1 MKLAV
6 LGAGSWGTALA
17 IRFADRHQVTLWSRD
32 INQVQEMQDVR
43 ANPRYLSEAI
53 FPAALSVTS
62 DLACAVQDA
71 ELVLIVTPMSGLR
84 ASLKA
89 LRNLDCKAA
98 VLWACKGL
106 EAGTM
111 LLPHQVAKEEMAE
124 TVPRG
129 MLSGPSFAQEVAQGL
144 PAAVTIA
151 ASDAQFARHTV
162 EELNTSVL
170 RLYASDDLIGVEIGA
185 AVKNVIAIA
194 AGVCDGLN
202 LGLNARAA
210 LLTRGL
216 AEMARF
222 AAALGGK
229 TETMMGLAGIGDL
242 MLTATGDL
250 SRNRRVGL
258 LLAQGL
264 NLDDILKNLGHVAE
278 GVPTARE
285 VLRQANELGIE
296 MPITAAVCKMLFE
309 HMPVQDILSELMG
322 RSPKMESEKS

>member
-6 LGAGSWGTALA
+6 LGAGAWGTALA
-17 IRFADRHQVTLWSRD
+17 IRFAHQGNVALWCRD
-32 INQVQEMQDVR
+32 AEQAARMAAAR
-43 ANPRYLSEAI
+43 SNPDYLPNLP
-53 FPAALSVTS
+53 FPDSLSVT
-62 DLACAVQDA
+62 A
-71 ELVLIVTPMSGLR
+71 ELADAVHDADSILIVTPMAGLR
-84 ASLKA
+84 PTLQA
-89 LRNLDCKAA
+89 LTALGNRAP

-111 LLPHQVAKEEMAE
+111 KFPHQVAEEELDA
-124 TVPRG
+124 TIARG
-129 MLSGPSFAQEVAQGL
+129 MLSGPSFAQEVAAGK

-151 ASDAQFARHTV
+151 ASDAEFARRTV
-162 EELNTSVL
+162 AALNTPVL
-170 RLYASDDLIGVEIGA
+170 RLYASDDLVGVEIGA
-185 AVKNVIAIA
+185 AVKNVLAIA

-216 AEMARF
+216 VEMARF
-222 AAALGGK
+222 GAAMGAK
-229 TETMMGLAGIGDL
+229 AETFMGLAGIGDL

-264 NLDDILKNLGHVAE
+264 QLDDVLKNLGHVAE

-285 VLRQANELGIE
+285 VLRQADALGID
-296 MPITAAVCKMLFE
+296 MPITRSVCKLLFNGAAVN
-309 HMPVQDILSELMG
+309 DIISELME
-322 RSPKMESEKS
+322 RAPRMEGDA

>member
-17 IRFADRHQVTLWSRD
+17 IRFADQHQVTLWSRNAD
-32 INQVQEMQDVR
+32 QVTEMQASG
-43 ANPRYLSEAI
+43 ANSRYLANAA
-53 FPAALSVTS
+53 FPSTLSVTH
-62 DLACAVQDA
+62 DLSSAVKEA
-71 ELVLIVTPMSGLR
+71 EMVLIVTPMSGLR
-84 ASLKA
+84 SSLKA
-89 LRNLDCKAA
+89 LHGMDCKAA

-111 LLPHQVAKEEMAE
+111 LLPHQVAAQEMSDD
-124 TVPRG
+124 VPRG

-151 ASDAQFARHTV
+151 SNNAQFARLTV
-162 EELNTSVL
+162 TELNTSVL

-194 AGVCDGLN
+194 AGVCDGLK

-222 AAALGGK
+222 ASALGGK

-285 VLRQANELGIE
+285 VLRQTAELGIE
-296 MPITAAVCKMLFE
+296 MPITAAVCKMLFDN
-309 HMPVQDILSELMG
+309 MPVHDILADLMG
-322 RSPKMESEKS
+322 RSPKMESDI

>member
-6 LGAGSWGTALA
+6 LGAGAWGTALA
-17 IRFADRHQVTLWSRD
+17 IRFADRQTVSLWSREAEQVTQMQAERC
-32 INQVQEMQDVR
+32 NQ
-43 ANPRYLSEAI
+43 RYLADAP
-53 FPAALSVTS
+53 FPDNLSVTAT
-62 DLACAVQDA
+62 LADA
-71 ELVLIVTPMSGLR
+71 IADAGLILIVTPMSGLR
-84 ASLKA
+84 STLKA
-89 LRNLDCKAA
+89 LRELGSTAP

-111 LLPHQVAKEEMAE
+111 KLPHQVAQEEMDD
-124 TVPRG
+124 TIPRG
-129 MLSGPSFAQEVAQGL
+129 MLSGPSFAQEVAKGL

-151 ASDAQFARHTV
+151 SSDAAFAQQV
-162 EELNTSVL
+162 VQDLNTSVL

-185 AVKNVIAIA
+185 AVKNVMAIA
-194 AGVCDGLN
+194 AGVADGLN

-222 AAALGGK
+222 STALGGK
-229 TETMMGLAGIGDL
+229 AETMMGLAGIGDL

-264 NLDDILKNLGHVAE
+264 NLDEVLKNLGHVAE

-285 VLRQANELGIE
+285 VVSQAAALNIE
-296 MPITAAVCKMLFE
+296 MPISRAVCQVLFE
-309 HMPVQDILSELMG
+309 NVPVSEIITDLMG
-322 RSPKMESEKS
+322 RSPKMETLQ

>member
-1 MKLAV
+1 MKIAV
-6 LGAGSWGTALA
+6 LGAGAWGTALA
-17 IRFADRHQVTLWSRD
+17 IRFADRQPVTLWTRD
-32 INQVQEMQDVR
+32 AEQAASMAATRDN
-43 ANPRYLSEAI
+43 ARYLPDAP
-53 FPAALSVTS
+53 FPANLDVTA
-62 DLACAVQDA
+62 DLANAIADA
-71 ELVLIVTPMSGLR
+71 RTILIVTPMAGLR
-84 ASLKA
+84 GTLKA
-89 LRNLDCKAA
+89 LTALGNHAP

-111 LLPHQVAKEEMAE
+111 LFPHQVAEEELPAD
-124 TVPRG
+124 VARG
-129 MLSGPSFAQEVAQGL
+129 MLSGPSFAQEVAAGR

-151 ASDAQFARHTV
+151 AEDAEFARATV
-162 EELNTSVL
+162 EALNTHVL

-185 AVKNVIAIA
+185 AVKNVMAIA

-202 LGLNARAA
+202 YGLNARAA

-222 AAALGGK
+222 GAAVGAK
-229 TETMMGLAGIGDL
+229 PETFMGLAGIGDL

-264 NLDDILKNLGHVAE
+264 SLADILKNLGHVAE

-285 VLRQANELGIE
+285 VLRQAEVLGVD
-296 MPITAAVCKMLFE
+296 MPLTRAVCRTLFDE
-309 HMPVQDILSELMG
+309 VPVADIVDELMG
-322 RSPKMESEKS
+322 RAPKMEC

>member
-6 LGAGSWGTALA
+6 LGAGAWGTALA
-17 IRFADRHQVTLWSRD
+17 IRFADRQAVTLWSREAD
-32 INQVQEMQDVR
+32 QVAQMQQER
-43 ANPRYLSEAI
+43 CNTRYLPNAPFPDTLTVSHSMAEAI
-53 FPAALSVTS
+53 AGAGLI
-62 DLACAVQDA
+62 
-71 ELVLIVTPMSGLR
+71 LIVTPMSGLR
-84 ASLKA
+84 GTLKA
-89 LRNLDCKAA
+89 LAELGNTAP

-111 LLPHQVAKEEMAE
+111 LLPHQVAEQEMPAHIA
-124 TVPRG
+124 RG
-129 MLSGPSFAQEVAQGL
+129 MLSGPSFAQEVAKGL

-151 ASDAQFARHTV
+151 ASDAAFAQQV
-162 EELNTSVL
+162 VNDLNTNIL
-170 RLYASDDLIGVEIGA
+170 RLYASDDIIGVEIGA
-185 AVKNVIAIA
+185 AVKNVMAIA
-194 AGVCDGLN
+194 AGVADGLN

-222 AAALGGK
+222 CVALGGK
-229 TETMMGLAGIGDL
+229 PETMMGLAGIGDL

-264 NLDDILKNLGHVAE
+264 DLDGVLKNLGHVAE

-285 VLRQANELGIE
+285 VLRQAEGLGIE
-296 MPITAAVCKMLFE
+296 MPITRSVCQVLFDNVAVS
-309 HMPVQDILSELMG
+309 DIITDLMG
-322 RSPKMESEKS
+322 RSPKMEAVV